1 MKLFDIFKRNKKP
14 SRRRSYDAG
23 AINRLLNNWT
33 TSPKTA
39 DEAIKGNLRNMRA
52 RSRDLSRN
60 NDYARKYG
68 EMCKTNV
75 IGTNGII
82 MQSKAKRPDGTFDK
96 LDNESI
102 EKAWKL
108 WGKKSTCSVNGKL
121 SWVDMQRCV
130 IETVARDG
138 EILIRKIRG
147 ADNPFGYALQL
158 IECDHL
164 DEELNNDLQNGN
176 RIKMGVEID
185 QWERP
190 VKYWLLQN
198 HPGENT
204 TSLLGKHYNAIP
216 AEDVIH
222 LFVTNRPG
230 QTRGVPWIASAMT
243 RLHQLGEYE
252 EAEVVGDPPGEGWC
266 RIV

>member
-1 MKLFDIFKRNKKP
+1 MKLFDFLKRKKKP
-14 SRRRSYDAG
+14 TRRRSYEAG

-33 TSPKTA
+33 TTPKTA

-68 EMCKTNV
+68 EMVKTNV
-75 IGTNGII
+75 VGTNGIV

-108 WGKKSTCSVNGKL
+108 WGRKPNCSVNGKL
-121 SWVDMQRCV
+121 SWIDTQRCV
-130 IETVARDG
+130 VETVARDG
-138 EILIRKIRG
+138 EILIRKVRG

-164 DEELNNDLQNGN
+164 DEDLNKEKYRGIRPAFGYPACPEHSEKEKLFEILDAES
-176 RIKMGVEID
+176 MGVE
-185 QWERP
+185 
-190 VKYWLLQN
+190 LT
-198 HPGENT
+198 ENY
-204 TSLLGKHYNAIP
+204 SMAP
-216 AEDVIH
+216 AASVSG
-222 LFVTNRPG
+222 LYFSNKKSRYFAVG
-230 QTRGVPWIASAMT
+230 Q
-243 RLHQLGEYE
+243 
-252 EAEVVGDPPGEGWC
+252 
-266 RIV
+266 